1 MYVQLI
7 KYIEQNSAVQL
18 NNDEIQIINNNF
30 IPKKFRRRQFL
41 LHEGEVCKYVAFIL
55 KGAMRQYSIDEK
67 GKEHIVGLCIE
78 NWWAGDRE
86 SFTKESPSGY
96 FIDAWEN
103 TDVLMISKNNLVNLA
118 KSVPAAAELSKILD
132 ERQAIAL
139 LKRINSAIS
148 YSAEQRLA
156 DLEKT
161 YPEFLQRFPQHIIAS
176 YLGMTKETLSRIRST
191 GLKK

>member
-1 MYVQLI
+1 MYEQLI
-7 KYIEQNSAVQL
+7 KYIEQNSAVHL
-18 NNDEIQIINNNF
+18 NKDEIEIIYNNF

-41 LHEGEVCKYVAFIL
+41 LQEGEVCKYVAFIV

-86 SFTKESPSGY
+86 SFTKETPSGY

-139 LKRINSAIS
+139 LRRVNSAIS
-148 YSAEQRLA
+148 YSADQRLA
-156 DLEKT
+156 ELEKT
-161 YPEFLQRFPQHIIAS
+161 YPEFLPRFPQHIIAS